1 MPKLRASQ
9 RSTPL
14 DAGTLE
20 RLLRSMAVIG
30 PQLASVPSR
39 EDMPAELGIGEA
51 RLLWVLDQEAAPP
64 TVGAVAAALALPL
77 PRTSQILGDLEA
89 RGLVERE
96 RAPGDRRRVSVRI
109 SARGRRLAAV
119 LRRAQ
124 RQRVERL
131 LAVLGPRD
139 GEQLVRIFE
148 RAAERLEPGAPLSG
162 AQ

>member
-1 MPKLRASQ
+1 M
-9 RSTPL
+9 L

-20 RLLRSMAVIG
+20 RLLRSVAVIG
-30 PQLASVPSR
+30 PQLAGEPSR
-39 EDMPAELGIGEA
+39 EELPAELGIGEA
-51 RLLWVLDQEAAPP
+51 RLLWVLEQAASPP
-64 TVGAVAAALALPL
+64 AVGEVAAALALPL

-109 SARGRRLAAV
+109 SARGRRLVAV

-139 GEQLVRIFE
+139 AEQLTRIFE
-148 RAAERLEPGAPLSG
+148 RAAQRLEPAALQSG
-162 AQ
+162 VK

>member
-1 MPKLRASQ
+1 MPKLRAPR
-9 RSTPL
+9 RSAVL
-14 DAGTLE
+14 DAGILE
-20 RLLRSMAVIG
+20 RLLRSVAVIG
-30 PQLASVPSR
+30 PQLAGVPSR
-39 EDMPAELGIGEA
+39 EEIPAELGIGEA
-51 RLLWVLDQEAAPP
+51 RLLWVLEQAVEPP
-64 TVGAVAAALALPL
+64 AVGEVAAALALPL

-96 RAPGDRRRVSVRI
+96 RAPADRRRVTVRL
-109 SARGRRLAAV
+109 SAPGRRLVAV

-148 RAAERLEPGAPLSG
+148 RAAQRLEPVQLSEG
-162 AQ
+162 S

>member
-1 MPKLRASQ
+1 MRNLRVSR
-9 RSTPL
+9 RSPVL

-20 RLLRSMAVIG
+20 RLLRSVEVIG

-39 EDMPAELGIGEA
+39 EEIPAELGIGEA
-51 RLLWVLDQEAAPP
+51 RLLWVLEQAAVPP
-64 TVGAVAAALALPL
+64 AVGEMAAALGLPL

-96 RAPGDRRRVSVRI
+96 RAPGDRRRVTVRI
-109 SARGRRLAAV
+109 SAPGRRLVAV

-139 GEQLVRIFE
+139 AEQLVGIFE
-148 RAAERLEPGAPLSG
+148 RAAQRLEPGATSAG
-162 AQ
+162 ES

>member
-1 MPKLRASQ
+1 M
-9 RSTPL
+9 L

-20 RLLRSMAVIG
+20 RLLRSVAVIG
-30 PQLASVPSR
+30 PQLAGVPSR
-39 EDMPAELGIGEA
+39 EEIPEELGIGEA
-51 RLLWVLDQEAAPP
+51 RLLWVLEQAAEPP
-64 TVGAVAAALALPL
+64 AVGEVAAALALPL

-96 RAPGDRRRVSVRI
+96 RAPSDRRRVTVRI
-109 SARGRRLAAV
+109 SARGRRLVAV

-148 RAAERLEPGAPLSG
+148 RAARRLAPATPSV
-162 AQ
+162 AR